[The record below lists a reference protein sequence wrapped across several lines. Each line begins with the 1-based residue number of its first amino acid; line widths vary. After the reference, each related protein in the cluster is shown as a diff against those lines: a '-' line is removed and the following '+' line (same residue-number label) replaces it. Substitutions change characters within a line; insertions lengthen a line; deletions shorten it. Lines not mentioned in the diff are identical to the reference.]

1 MKRLLS
7 SPDAGLMPIFKSTII
22 NMQDQAQNGIYSI
35 IAAFADASEGGI
47 IVSGLDVASIN
58 TGASTIAL
66 NPGYVALNGN
76 LISVPAG
83 YSGSYPVYISEGT
96 PIVVNETWKDGST
109 HQYTIERVVNFTT
122 SDPGA
127 VQKILFN
134 PFSSQYL
141 PLVVKRKST
150 IAGEIIPFGGALN
163 KSGIA
168 LFDSTGLGLFDWK
181 GFAFA
186 NGSNGTRDLRKRFI
200 VGYDPTDSDYGTV
213 GALGGEKAHALI
225 TSENAPHTHDFT
237 VTDGNT
243 IGNIPHGLADVTGI
257 RTVQTVS
264 SGSGTPHENRPPY
277 YTLAYLQKI

>member
-7 SPDAGLMPIFKSTII
+7 SPDAGLMPIFKSTLITI
-22 NMQDQAQNGIYSI
+22 QDQAENGVYSI
-35 IAAFADASEGGI
+35 IAAFADTLEGGI

-58 TGASTIAL
+58 TGASTISL

-96 PIVVNETWKDGST
+96 AIVTNETWKDGSS

-122 SDPGA
+122 VDPGA
-127 VQKILFN
+127 VQKIIFN

-141 PLVVKRKST
+141 PLVIKRKST
-150 IAGEIIPFGGALN
+150 LAGEILPFGGALS

-186 NGSNGTRDLRKRFI
+186 NGNNGTRDLRKRFI
-200 VGYDPTDSDYGTV
+200 VGYDPTDTDYNTLGN
-213 GALGGEKAHALI
+213 LGGEKAHTLTANEMP
-225 TSENAPHTHDFT
+225 SHTHSIPLSNGAAGSA
-237 VTDGNT
+237 V
-243 IGNIPHGLADVTGI
+243 IGGTPTYQAGA
-257 RTVQTVS
+257 VQT
-264 SGSGTPHENRPPY
+264 GSVGGDQPHENRPPY